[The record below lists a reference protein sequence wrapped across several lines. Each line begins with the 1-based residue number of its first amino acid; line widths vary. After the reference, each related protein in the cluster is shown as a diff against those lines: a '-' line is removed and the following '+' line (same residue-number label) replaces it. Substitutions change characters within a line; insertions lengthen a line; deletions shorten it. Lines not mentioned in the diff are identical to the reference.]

1 MTAAHSHTGLF
12 VDRSHTSSSLGFIK
26 AVCSKVQVVTKR
38 NSKCRNGERGMPAA
52 KRKAQVI
59 LCVLPSIFA
68 TQMACRSCRSGAWN
82 CGELPQEKSRAP
94 NCFGALLHAT
104 LMRQVLR
111 MGKQAQTAEASC
123 TCTCT
128 SSSCCCGSSSCTP
141 FLKFRSAPGWLQ
153 CLQYTPLLRECQHFR
168 CTFMHEKCKF
178 DKLHKPTGLAG
189 YGLAKNLQ
197 K

>member
-1 MTAAHSHTGLF
+1 MCWFRQSCPSTSTAAHSHTGLF

-26 AVCSKVQVVTKR
+26 AVK
-38 NSKCRNGERGMPAA
+38 AA
-52 KRKAQVI
+52 GCHKK
-59 LCVLPSIFA
+59 
-68 TQMACRSCRSGAWN
+68 
-82 CGELPQEKSRAP
+82 KSRAP
-94 NCFGALLHAT
+94 NRFGALLHAT

-111 MGKQAQTAEASC
+111 TGKQAQTAEASC

-141 FLKFRSAPGWLQ
+141 FLRFRSAPGWLQ

-189 YGLAKNLQ
+189 YRLAKNLQ

>member
-82 CGELPQEKSRAP
+82 CGELPQEKKQGSES
-94 NCFGALLHAT
+94 
-104 LMRQVLR
+104 LR
-111 MGKQAQTAEASC
+111 RPAAC
-123 TCTCT
+123 Y
-128 SSSCCCGSSSCTP
+128 P
-141 FLKFRSAPGWLQ
+141 YAPGFAHGETGTDCRSKLHMHMHIIIV
-153 CLQYTPLLRECQHFR
+153 LLRLMVVYPFPQDLLSTRLALMFAVYAPF
-168 CTFMHEKCKF
+168 TGMSTLS
-178 DKLHKPTGLAG
+178 LHIYAG
-189 YGLAKNLQ
+189 TMQ
-197 K
+197 F